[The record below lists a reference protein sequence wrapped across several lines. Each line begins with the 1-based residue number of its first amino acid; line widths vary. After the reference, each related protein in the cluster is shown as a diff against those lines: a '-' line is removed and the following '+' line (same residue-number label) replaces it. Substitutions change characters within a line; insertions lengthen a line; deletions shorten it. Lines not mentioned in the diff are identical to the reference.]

1 MVKTIKL
8 HNKLLINGTA
18 VSKLNY
24 DTDEITV
31 EHFTKA
37 EGMKAQSL
45 QKQSGTMLV
54 SPVAETDYSMHL
66 YLGFMAIIALAEKEQ
81 KSIDINDLKRVK
93 GHDLKKIMEVGRNFM
108 LGSEEAATEKDDT
121 TKSQENT
128 SENA

>member
-18 VSKLNY
+18 VSELNY

-31 EHFTKA
+31 EHFAKA

-108 LGSEEAATEKDDT
+108 LGSEEVATEKDDT
-121 TKSQENT
+121 TKSQEST

>member
-18 VSKLNY
+18 VSELNY

-31 EHFTKA
+31 EHFAKA

>member
-18 VSKLNY
+18 VSELNY

-31 EHFTKA
+31 EHFAKA

-121 TKSQENT
+121 TKSQEST

>member
-18 VSKLNY
+18 VSELNY

-31 EHFTKA
+31 EHFAKA

-108 LGSEEAATEKDDT
+108 LSSEEVATEKDDT
-121 TKSQENT
+121 TKSQEST